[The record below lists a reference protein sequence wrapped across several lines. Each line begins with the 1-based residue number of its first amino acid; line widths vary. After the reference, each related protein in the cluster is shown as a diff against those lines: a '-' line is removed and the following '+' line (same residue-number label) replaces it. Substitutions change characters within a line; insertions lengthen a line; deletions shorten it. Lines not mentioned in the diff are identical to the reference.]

1 MIETR
6 DGRAQN
12 AVRPSFRAG
21 GAVSVVLIGGVG
33 SCGRLPRCF
42 ELVGAV
48 SVVLVGG
55 VDRCGRLPP
64 RWWRQLQSSLL
75 TVLAAAGVVVVV
87 LVGGIGS
94 CSCGRPPHQWQRQLQ
109 LVSWSSSSITTSD
122 RPMPGYLWPDMGKK
136 GWCRLQT
143 CD

>member
-12 AVRPSFRAG
+12 AVCPLFRAG
-21 GAVSVVLIGGVG
+21 GGCQCRPRWQL
-33 SCGRLPRCF
+33 CRLPCRF

-87 LVGGIGS
+87 LVHHQNG
-94 CSCGRPPHQWQRQLQ
+94 PPDAFRCIALQ
-109 LVSWSSSSITTSD
+109 ST
-122 RPMPGYLWPDMGKK
+122 
-136 GWCRLQT
+136 QA
-143 CD
+143 